1 MKNKIIIL
9 ALFAISAISC
19 SRKQVPQTVTPA
31 PVVVVHTDC
40 DSLIEAALE
49 SIALNPDFG
58 DADAQIVGLS
68 ERLSETQV
76 QLAECSTQLAMKP
89 TTADVI
95 QPCPP
100 SRIKIKNSFNEETKL
115 KNSMQIKD
123 ATIDGLT
130 LENVALRGKLKQS
143 NDSISKLIAKKGSA
157 IGNNNDLDNS
167 KKGVGWF
174 WIFVGGYLFCHVLHK
189 LIIPAAMRFI
199 PFANLGTKIKSVFK
213 IFTS

>member
-1 MKNKIIIL
+1 MKVKLIFIL
-9 ALFAISAISC
+9 ASLLVSC
-19 SRKQVPQTVTPA
+19 SRKHIPQSVSPA

-40 DSLIEAALE
+40 DSLIKSSLE
-49 SIALNPDFG
+49 SLSLDSDKC
-58 DADAQIVGLS
+58 DADAQIVELS
-68 ERLSETQV
+68 QKLSDTQV
-76 QLAECSTQLAMKP
+76 ELTQCSTQLAMKP
-89 TTADVI
+89 TETIVV

-100 SRIKIKNSFNEETKL
+100 TRIKIKNSFNEETKL

-143 NDSISKLIAKKGSA
+143 NDSISKMVAKKGGV
-157 IGNNNDLDNS
+157 IGDGNTVDNS

-199 PFANLGTKIKSVFK
+199 PFANIATKLKTVFK
-213 IFTS
+213 ILTG

>member
-1 MKNKIIIL
+1 MKNTLFIVMAIL
-9 ALFAISAISC
+9 LVSC
-19 SRKQVPQTVTPA
+19 SRKHIPQSATPA

-40 DSLIEAALE
+40 DSLIKASLE

-58 DADAQIVGLS
+58 DADVQIIELS
-68 ERLSETQV
+68 QKLSDTQTELT
-76 QLAECSTQLAMKP
+76 QCSTQIAMKP
-89 TTADVI
+89 TTVDVI
-95 QPCPP
+95 PPCPP

-143 NDSISKLIAKKGSA
+143 NDSITKLVARKGGV
-157 IGNNNDLDNS
+157 IGDGNTVDNS

-199 PFANLGTKIKSVFK
+199 PFADVGTKIKSVLE
-213 IFTS
+213 IFRS